1 MSHIIAKWVP
11 LFSIEEASIDDSH
24 GDCGNMLAAVASFA
38 VESGLVETGVGEAK
52 DKWIRV
58 LSDNTGT
65 VFVLGV
71 RVDTTGEI
79 VYEGSAEVA
88 GVPGTGSP
96 TVVKSLTPQG
106 CDSCHSKHE
115 AFRFAL
121 LVVVFF
127 ILSI

>member
-1 MSHIIAKWVP
+1 
-11 LFSIEEASIDDSH
+11 
-24 GDCGNMLAAVASFA
+24 MLAAVASFA

-106 CDSCHSKHE
+106 CDSCYSKHL
-115 AFRFAL
+115 AFCFAL
-121 LVVVFF
+121 LFF
-127 ILSI
+127 FNLVNLIARKDDGRDAPDGKCHRYH